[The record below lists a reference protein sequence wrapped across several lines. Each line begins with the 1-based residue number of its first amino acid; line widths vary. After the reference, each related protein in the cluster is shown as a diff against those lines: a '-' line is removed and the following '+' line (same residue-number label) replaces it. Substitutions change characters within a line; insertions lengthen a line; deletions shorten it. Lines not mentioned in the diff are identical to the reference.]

1 MNKEQYNILTPPYL
15 KQGDKIGLISTARKI
30 SKEELQVAIEHI
42 ESWGLKIK
50 FGKNLF
56 NSYHQFSA
64 NDNRRAKDLQT
75 MLDDDNIKAII
86 CARGGYGTVRLID
99 KINFSKFQKT
109 PKWIVGFSDVTVLH
123 SHIHNLKIASL
134 HSTMPVN
141 FSNNN
146 LASIK
151 SLKDA
156 LFGKSINVKTKH
168 HPLNRFGESI
178 GQVVG
183 GNLSILYSLIGST
196 SDINTDG
203 KILFL
208 EDIDEY
214 LYHIDRMMI
223 SLKRSGKLSNLKGL
237 IIGGMT
243 KMNDNKIS
251 FGKDAES
258 IIFDTVSEF
267 NYPMCFEFP
276 AGHIKNNR
284 SIKLGLRAKLK
295 VDKKCSLSYF

>member
-64 NDNRRAKDLQT
+64 NDNRRTKDLQT

-109 PKWIVGFSDVTVLH
+109 PKSIVGFSDVTVLH

-134 HSTMPVN
+134 HSTMPIN

-146 LASIK
+146 LESIK

-156 LFGKSINVKTKH
+156 LFGKSINVKAKH

-183 GNLSILYSLIGST
+183 GNLSILYSLIGSP

-223 SLKRSGKLSNLKGL
+223 SLKRSGKLSKLKGL

-243 KMNDNKIS
+243 KMNDNNIS

-295 VDKKCSLSYF
+295 VDKKCSLSYL

>member
-15 KQGDKIGLISTARKI
+15 RHGDKIGLISTARKI

-64 NDNRRAKDLQT
+64 NDNKRTKDLQT

-99 KINFSKFQKT
+99 KINFSKFQKN

-156 LFGKSINVKTKH
+156 LFGKSINIKAKH

-183 GNLSILYSLIGST
+183 GNLSILYSLIGSP

-243 KMNDNKIS
+243 KMNDNNIS

-295 VDKKCSLSYF
+295 VDKKCSLSYL

>member
-1 MNKEQYNILTPPYL
+1 M
-15 KQGDKIGLISTARKI
+15 
-30 SKEELQVAIEHI
+30 QVAIEHI

-50 FGKNLF
+50 FGENLF

-64 NDNRRAKDLQT
+64 NDNKRTKDLQT

-99 KINFSKFQKT
+99 KISFSKFQKK

-156 LFGKSINVKTKH
+156 LFGKSINVKAKH

-183 GNLSILYSLIGST
+183 GNLSILYSLIGSP

-243 KMNDNKIS
+243 KMNDNNIS

-295 VDKKCSLSYF
+295 VDKKCSLSFF

>member
-64 NDNRRAKDLQT
+64 NDNRRTKDLQT

-99 KINFSKFQKT
+99 KINFSKFQKN

-156 LFGKSINVKTKH
+156 LFGKSINVKAKH

-183 GNLSILYSLIGST
+183 GNLSILYSLIGSP

-223 SLKRSGKLSNLKGL
+223 SLKRSGKLSKLKGL

-243 KMNDNKIS
+243 KMNDNNIS

-295 VDKKCSLSYF
+295 VDKKCSLSYL

>member
-15 KQGDKIGLISTARKI
+15 RQGDKIGLISTARKI

-64 NDNRRAKDLQT
+64 NDNKRTKDLQT

-99 KINFSKFQKT
+99 KINFSKFQKN

-156 LFGKSINVKTKH
+156 LFGKSINIKAKH

-183 GNLSILYSLIGST
+183 GNLSILYSLIGSP

-243 KMNDNKIS
+243 KMNDNNIS

-276 AGHIKNNR
+276 AGHIRNNR

-295 VDKKCSLSYF
+295 VDKKCSLSYL

>member
-1 MNKEQYNILTPPYL
+1 MNKEQYNILTPTYL
-15 KQGDKIGLISTARKI
+15 RQGDKIGLISTARKI

-50 FGKNLF
+50 FGENLF

-64 NDNRRAKDLQT
+64 NDNKRTKDLQT

-99 KINFSKFQKT
+99 KINFSKFQKN

-156 LFGKSINVKTKH
+156 LFGKSINVKAKH

-183 GNLSILYSLIGST
+183 GNLSILYSLIGSP

-243 KMNDNKIS
+243 KMNDNNIS

-295 VDKKCSLSYF
+295 VDKKCSLSYL

>member
-276 AGHIKNNR
+276 AGHIKNNK

>member
-15 KQGDKIGLISTARKI
+15 RQGDKIGLISTARKI

-64 NDNRRAKDLQT
+64 NDNKRTKDLQT

-99 KINFSKFQKT
+99 KINFSKFQKN

-156 LFGKSINVKTKH
+156 LFGKNINVKAKH

-183 GNLSILYSLIGST
+183 GNLSILYSLIGSP

-243 KMNDNKIS
+243 KMNDNNIS

-295 VDKKCSLSYF
+295 VDKKCSLSYL

>member
-64 NDNRRAKDLQT
+64 NDNRRTKDLQT

-99 KINFSKFQKT
+99 KINFSKFQKI

-156 LFGKSINVKTKH
+156 LFGKSINVKAKH

-183 GNLSILYSLIGST
+183 GNLSILYSLIGSP

>member
-64 NDNRRAKDLQT
+64 NDNRRTKDLQT

-99 KINFSKFQKT
+99 KINFSKFQKN

-156 LFGKSINVKTKH
+156 LFGKSINVKAKH

-183 GNLSILYSLIGST
+183 GNLSILYSLIGSP

-243 KMNDNKIS
+243 KMNDNNIS

-295 VDKKCSLSYF
+295 VNKKCSLSYL

>member
-50 FGKNLF
+50 FGKNIF

-64 NDNRRAKDLQT
+64 NDNRRTKDLQT

-99 KINFSKFQKT
+99 KINFSKFQKI

-156 LFGKSINVKTKH
+156 LFGKSINVKAKH

-183 GNLSILYSLIGST
+183 GNLSILYSLIGSP

>member
-1 MNKEQYNILTPPYL
+1 MNKEQYNILTPTYL
-15 KQGDKIGLISTARKI
+15 RQGDKIGLISTARKI

-50 FGKNLF
+50 FGENLF

-64 NDNRRAKDLQT
+64 NDNKRTKDLQT

-99 KINFSKFQKT
+99 KINFSKFQKN

-156 LFGKSINVKTKH
+156 LFGKSINVKAKH

-183 GNLSILYSLIGST
+183 GNLSILYSLIGSP

-243 KMNDNKIS
+243 KMNDNNIS

-295 VDKKCSLSYF
+295 VNKKCSLSYL

>member
-64 NDNRRAKDLQT
+64 NDNKRTKDLQT
-75 MLDDDNIKAII
+75 MLDDNDIKAII

-99 KINFSKFQKT
+99 KINFSTFQKN

-141 FSNNN
+141 FSINN

-156 LFGKSINVKTKH
+156 LFGKSINVKAKH
-168 HPLNRFGESI
+168 HHLNRFGESI

-183 GNLSILYSLIGST
+183 GNLSILYSLIGSP

-243 KMNDNKIS
+243 KMNDNNIS

-295 VDKKCSLSYF
+295 VDRKCSLSYL

>member
-284 SIKLGLRAKLK
+284 PIKLGLRAKLK

>member
-64 NDNRRAKDLQT
+64 NDNRRTKDLQT

>member
-64 NDNRRAKDLQT
+64 NDNRRTKDLQT
-75 MLDDDNIKAII
+75 MVDDDNIKAII

-99 KINFSKFQKT
+99 KINFSNFQKT

-134 HSTMPVN
+134 HSTMPIN

-146 LASIK
+146 LESIK

-156 LFGKSINVKTKH
+156 LFGKSINVKAKH

-183 GNLSILYSLIGST
+183 GNLSILYSLIGSP

-223 SLKRSGKLSNLKGL
+223 SLKRSGKLSKLKGL

-243 KMNDNKIS
+243 KMNDNNIS

-295 VDKKCSLSYF
+295 VDKKCSLSYL